1 MSYQHLLVT
10 QEPETKIAV
19 VALNR
24 PQALNA
30 LNFELM
36 TELTSAFRDFAKA
49 DSVNAVVLTGND
61 KAFAAGAD
69 IKEMATATSA
79 EMLTKGYLE
88 MWDELQAFKKPIVA
102 AVSGYCLGGGAEL
115 AMICDI
121 IIASET
127 AKFGQPEINIGVI
140 PGAGGTQR
148 LTRAVGKVKAM
159 ELILTGRQFNAQEAL
174 EMGLINKIFPIDSYL
189 DEAKKLAIEIASKPP
204 IAVRLAKEAVLR
216 AASTNLSDD
225 VEFERRLFAIL
236 FATDDMREGMN
247 AFIEKRK
254 PIWKG
259 K

>member
-1 MSYQHLLVT
+1 MTYNHIIVS
-10 QEPETKIAV
+10 QEPEQKIAV
-19 VALNR
+19 VQLNR

-36 TELTSAFRDFAKA
+36 TELTSAFRAFAKDDA
-49 DSVNAVVLTGND
+49 VNAVVLAGND

-79 EMLTKGYLE
+79 EMLAKGYLE
-88 MWDELQAFKKPIVA
+88 MWDELQAFKKPIVV

-115 AMICDI
+115 AMIGDI
-121 IIASET
+121 IVASET

-148 LTRAVGKVKAM
+148 LARLAGKMKAM
-159 ELILTGRQFNAQEAL
+159 ELILTGRQFSAQEAL
-174 EMGLINKIFPIDSYL
+174 EIGLANKVVPVDSYL
-189 DEAKKLAIEIASKPP
+189 AEAKKLAAEIASKPP
-204 IAVRLAKEAVLR
+204 IAARLAKEAILR
-216 AASTNLSDD
+216 AVSTNLQADI
-225 VEFERRLFAIL
+225 EFERRLFALL
-236 FATDDMREGMN
+236 FATEDMREGMN

-254 PIWKG
+254 PVWKG

>member
-1 MSYQHLLVT
+1 MSYQHILIN
-10 QEPETKIAV
+10 QEPDTKIAV

-36 TELTSAFRDFAKA
+36 TELTAAFRAFAKD
-49 DSVNAVVLTGND
+49 DSVSAVVLTGND

-115 AMICDI
+115 VMVCDI

-159 ELILTGRQFNAQEAL
+159 ELILTGRQFTAEEAL
-174 EMGLINKIFPIDSYL
+174 SMGLINKIVPVASYL
-189 DEAKKLAIEIASKPP
+189 DEAKKLATEIASKPP
-204 IAVRLAKEAVLR
+204 IAVRLAKEAILR
-216 AASTNLSDD
+216 AASTNLHDD
-225 VEFERRLFAIL
+225 VEFERRLFALL
-236 FATDDMREGMN
+236 FATEDMREGMN

-254 PIWKG
+254 PAWKG
-259 K
+259 H

>member
-10 QEPETKIAV
+10 REPEAKIAV
-19 VALNR
+19 VALHR

-36 TELTSAFRDFAKA
+36 TELVTAFRGFAQD
-49 DSVNAVVLTGND
+49 DSVHAVVLTGND

-115 AMICDI
+115 VMVCDI
-121 IIASET
+121 VIASET

-148 LTRAVGKVKAM
+148 LTRIAGKAKAM
-159 ELILTGRQFNAQEAL
+159 ELILTGRQFSANEAL
-174 EMGLINKIFPIDSYL
+174 DMGLINKIFPIESYL
-189 DEAKKLAIEIASKPP
+189 DEAKKLATDIASKPP
-204 IAVRLAKEAVLR
+204 IAVRLAKEAILR
-216 AASTNLSDD
+216 AASTNLHDD
-225 VEFERRLFAIL
+225 VEFERRLFALL
-236 FATDDMREGMN
+236 FATDDMREGMT

>member
-10 QEPETKIAV
+10 QEPEAKIAV
-19 VALNR
+19 VQLNR
-24 PQALNA
+24 PHALNA

-36 TELTSAFRDFAKA
+36 TELTSVFKDFSKD

-115 AMICDI
+115 VMVCDI
-121 IIASET
+121 VIASET

-159 ELILTGRQFNAQEAL
+159 ELILTGRQFNAEEAL
-174 EMGLINKIFPIDSYL
+174 SMGLINKISPLASYL
-189 DEAKKLAIEIASKPP
+189 ADAKQLATEIASKPP

-216 AASTNLSDD
+216 AASINLTDD
-225 VEFERRLFAIL
+225 VEYERRLFALL

-254 PIWKG
+254 PTWKG

>member
-10 QEPETKIAV
+10 QEPDTKIAIV
-19 VALNR
+19 QLNR

-30 LNFELM
+30 LNFDLMNEL
-36 TELTSAFRDFAKA
+36 LSAFRAFAKD

-88 MWDELQAFKKPIVA
+88 LWDELHTFKKPIVA
-102 AVSGYCLGGGAEL
+102 AVSGFCLGGGAEL
-115 AMICDI
+115 AMVCDMI
-121 IIASET
+121 VASET

-159 ELILTGRQFNAQEAL
+159 ELILTGRQFTAEEAL
-174 EMGLINKIFPIDSYL
+174 SMGLINKIAPVDSYL
-189 DEAKKLAIEIASKPP
+189 AEAKKLATEIASKPP

-216 AASTNLSDD
+216 AASTNLNED
-225 VEFERRLFAIL
+225 VEFERRLFALL
-236 FATDDMREGMN
+236 FATDDMREGMT

-254 PIWKG
+254 PVWKG

>member
-10 QEPETKIAV
+10 QEPEAKIAV

-36 TELTSAFRDFAKA
+36 TELVTAFRGFAKD

-115 AMICDI
+115 AMVCDL

-159 ELILTGRQFNAQEAL
+159 ELILTGRQFNAEEAL
-174 EMGLINKIFPIDSYL
+174 SMGLINKIAPLTSYL
-189 DEAKKLAIEIASKPP
+189 AEAKQLATDIASKPP

-225 VEFERRLFAIL
+225 VEFERRLFALL

-247 AFIEKRK
+247 AFVEKRK

-259 K
+259 R